1 MAASDVS
8 MDKAEVTPPGG
19 ADTLSPALIVP
30 VKPSPGLKDPV
41 KSTPAL
47 AIPVP
52 KFVARPA
59 SGPVQVDDWPA
70 DVADRPS
77 SVASLE
83 SLTAS
88 TSTDGAG
95 AKVGLPKAKVF
106 MLRTTVP
113 EGPDAQPATASG
125 AGHSRLPYDESLGL
139 DECEDEDEDHVFT
152 EVASMAAVSCAPG
165 TGFDHALD
173 GPIPAPPKTNARQL
187 SSSERAPPPVR
198 RYPPP
203 SPEGLNRAPRPTPPR
218 SLKPPVPV
226 PANVGPGRPRTP
238 RHYPRSEPRTH
249 SAMLLSTDTQPADPS
264 GPPQRIC
271 SSSVAALWK
280 GPVSLI
286 DQPPSLGMAALR
298 MESAPALAQNVPVG
312 GSARRP
318 SGRDW
323 DDEDDVAAQG
333 GGAPP
338 LSHDGGGGGK
348 VAGSVSPSRA
358 GTVAVPAVA
367 AAPVDAKTRYHKLRW
382 WKNKV
387 PPGNRQSD
395 AATRRAAAV
404 LHSES
409 RRPAGQARGSI
420 VDAACQVSMMADDFI
435 EFATGGKFGGGGTAG
450 SPTSGARKDGL
461 RAHRL
466 LVRPL
471 RWLQRTVQPVQST
484 QRIKGG

>member
-1 MAASDVS
+1 
-8 MDKAEVTPPGG
+8 MDKTDVAPPSG
-19 ADTLSPALIVP
+19 ADALSHALTVP
-30 VKPSPGLKDPV
+30 VKPSPAPYRAV
-41 KSTPAL
+41 KPTPAL

-59 SGPVQVDDWPA
+59 GGTGQVDDWPA
-70 DVADRPS
+70 DVVDRPS
-77 SVASLE
+77 SVTSLE
-83 SLTAS
+83 SLTPS

-113 EGPDAQPATASG
+113 DGTDIPPAAANG
-125 AGHSRLPYDESLGL
+125 AGPTRLPYDESLGL
-139 DECEDEDEDHVFT
+139 DEGDDEEDDIFT
-152 EVASMAAVSCAPG
+152 EVASMAAVSCTPA
-165 TGFDHALD
+165 TGFDRALD
-173 GPIPAPPKTNARQL
+173 GPVPGVPKPDTRQKSPAELAPPH
-187 SSSERAPPPVR
+187 VR
-198 RYPPP
+198 RYPSPP
-203 SPEGLNRAPRPTPPR
+203 AETLNRAPRPAPPR

-226 PANVGPGRPRTP
+226 PASVRPGRPRAP
-238 RHYPRSEPRTH
+238 RHYPRNQSRTQ
-249 SAMLLSTDTQPADPS
+249 SAVAPPPDTRPDDQS
-264 GPPQRIC
+264 GPPQRVC
-271 SSSVAALWK
+271 SSSVAALWH

-298 MESAPALAQNVPVG
+298 MESAPSLAHSGPAG
-312 GSARRP
+312 GAARRP

-323 DDEDDVAAQG
+323 DDEDDVAVEG

-338 LSHDGGGGGK
+338 PSCGGGRGGR
-348 VAGSVSPSRA
+348 VAASNGPGHAGPVS
-358 GTVAVPAVA
+358 VPAVA

-387 PPGNRQSD
+387 PAGNRQSD

-409 RRPAGQARGSI
+409 RRPAGQGRGSI

-435 EFATGGKFGGGGTAG
+435 EFATGGKFGGGGKAG
-450 SPTSGARKDGL
+450 GPAGGARKDGG
-461 RAHRL
+461 RTHRL

-471 RWLQRTVQPVQST
+471 RWIQRTVQPVQST
-484 QRIKGG
+484 QRIMGG